1 MPKRAKPP
9 EPAASKS
16 SRAAKAPKAA
26 EESKAPSAPK
36 ASKKPASSVEKAIAT
51 MVAPVVEIE
60 DENAALGMPN
70 LVRARR
76 LARQTLDSA
85 LTTLHALG
93 VDDAR
98 VVVESVGRG
107 WEPGTI
113 VEQMPAP
120 GAPLTARTRIVLK
133 VAGPSAIDALPFAM
147 RDEDEYEF
155 RSDRLFALFDSP
167 LAKLAHRVR
176 RGGDYF
182 VASPDDMVRTRR
194 WIEEIFQLSAER
206 WSEERW
212 FAIARLLPALHRIA
226 GRELALRVAFRL
238 VFSLPVE
245 HVSMHAGVV
254 KLGGG
259 MTRLGAGNS
268 RLGVDTIAGAGLRD
282 EASVEVRYGPI
293 DLAMYRA
300 HDGERARRER
310 DALYRLV
317 LPMHL
322 ARSVRE
328 RWRVGDASQPARV
341 GGAAANEDA
350 AVLGVNSYLGALPQR
365 RSA

>member
-1 MPKRAKPP
+1 MPERLKAD
-9 EPAASKS
+9 AATASKE
-16 SRAAKAPKAA
+16 AAPAQP
-26 EESKAPSAPK
+26 
-36 ASKKPASSVEKAIAT
+36 PASTVEEAIST
-51 MVAPVVEIE
+51 LVAPVAESDDV
-60 DENAALGMPN
+60 NAAPGMPD

-76 LARQTLDSA
+76 LARQTIDSA
-85 LTTLHALG
+85 LTTLYALG
-93 VDDAR
+93 VDDSH
-98 VVVESVGRG
+98 VVIESVGRG

-113 VEQMPAP
+113 VEQTPAP
-120 GAPLTARTRIVLK
+120 GTPLTPRTRVVLK
-133 VAGPSAIDALPFAM
+133 VAGASAIDSLPFAM

-167 LAKLAHRVR
+167 LAKLAYRVR

-194 WIEEIFQLSAER
+194 WIEEIFQLDAER

-245 HVSMHAGVV
+245 SVTMHAGMV
-254 KLGGG
+254 KLSRGGA
-259 MTRLGAGNS
+259 TALGVSNA
-268 RLGVDTIAGAGLRD
+268 RLGVDTIAGSGLRD

-293 DLAMYRA
+293 DLASYRT
-300 HDGERARRER
+300 HTGREARRER

-328 RWRVGDASQPARV
+328 RWRVGDAAQPARV
-341 GGAAANEDA
+341 GSTQANEDA
-350 AVLGVNSYLGALPQR
+350 AVLGVNSYLGAPQR

>member
-1 MPKRAKPP
+1 M
-9 EPAASKS
+9 
-16 SRAAKAPKAA
+16 
-26 EESKAPSAPK
+26 
-36 ASKKPASSVEKAIAT
+36 
-51 MVAPVVEIE
+51 
-60 DENAALGMPN
+60 DEVRGMPD
-70 LVRARR
+70 LVRAGR
-76 LARQTLDSA
+76 LARQSIDSA
-85 LTTLHALG
+85 LTTLYALG

-98 VVVESVGRG
+98 VVIESAGRG
-107 WEPGTI
+107 WVPGTI
-113 VEQMPAP
+113 VEQNPPA
-120 GAPLTARTRIVLK
+120 GTPLTARTRVVLR

-147 RDEDEYEF
+147 RDEHEHEF

-226 GRELALRVAFRL
+226 GRELALRVACRL
-238 VFSLPVE
+238 VFALPVE
-245 HVSMHAGVV
+245 RVTMHAGLV

-259 MTRLGAGNS
+259 SPTRLGESNA
-268 RLGVDTIAGAGLRD
+268 RLGVDSIAGSGLRD
-282 EASVEVRYGPI
+282 ESSIEVHYGPI
-293 DLAMYRA
+293 DLAMYLA
-300 HDGERARRER
+300 HTGDGAKRERA
-310 DALYRLV
+310 ALYRLV

-322 ARSVRE
+322 ARAVRE
-328 RWRVGDASQPARV
+328 RWRVGEASEPARV
-341 GGAAANEDA
+341 GGAGANEDA
-350 AVLGVNSYLGALPQR
+350 AVLGVNSYLGAPPQR

>member
-1 MPKRAKPP
+1 MPKG
-9 EPAASKS
+9 
-16 SRAAKAPKAA
+16 AKAATAA
-26 EESKAPSAPK
+26 E
-36 ASKKPASSVEKAIAT
+36 AIAVLAT
-51 MVAPVVEIE
+51 VVPES
-60 DENAALGMPN
+60 DEAGDVALGMPN

-76 LARQTLDSA
+76 LARQTIDSA
-85 LTTLHALG
+85 LTSLYALG
-93 VDDAR
+93 VEDSR
-98 VVVESVGRG
+98 VVIESAGRG
-107 WEPGTI
+107 WEAGTI
-113 VEQMPAP
+113 VEQSPAP
-120 GAPLTARTRIVLK
+120 GTPLTARTRVVLK

-147 RDEDEYEF
+147 RDEHEHEF

-206 WSEERW
+206 WSEHRW

-226 GRELALRVAFRL
+226 GRELALRVACRL
-238 VFSLPVE
+238 VFGLPVE
-245 HVSMHAGVV
+245 AVSMHSGVV
-254 KLGGG
+254 ALGGSG
-259 MTRLGAGNS
+259 ATRLGEHNA
-268 RLGVDTIAGAGLRD
+268 RLGVDAIAGTGLRD
-282 EASVEVRYGPI
+282 EASVEVRFGPI

-300 HDGERARRER
+300 HEGGHARRER

-328 RWRVGDASQPARV
+328 RWRVGDASRPARV
-341 GGAAANEDA
+341 GGAETNEDA
-350 AVLGVNSYLGALPQR
+350 AVLGVNSYLGPPPQR
-365 RSA
+365 RFA

>member
-1 MPKRAKPP
+1 MDEAREMP
-9 EPAASKS
+9 
-16 SRAAKAPKAA
+16 
-26 EESKAPSAPK
+26 
-36 ASKKPASSVEKAIAT
+36 
-51 MVAPVVEIE
+51 
-60 DENAALGMPN
+60 D
-70 LVRARR
+70 LVRAGR
-76 LARQTLDSA
+76 LARQSIDSA
-85 LTTLHALG
+85 LTTLYALG

-98 VVVESVGRG
+98 IVIESAGRG

-113 VEQMPAP
+113 VEQTPPP
-120 GAPLTARTRIVLK
+120 GTALTARTRVVLE
-133 VAGPSAIDALPFAM
+133 VAGASAIDSLPFAM
-147 RDEDEYEF
+147 RDEDENEF
-155 RSDRLFALFDSP
+155 RSDRFFALFDSP

-206 WSEERW
+206 WTEQRW

-226 GRELALRVAFRL
+226 GRELALRVACRL

-245 HVSMHAGVV
+245 SVTMHAGLV
-254 KLGGG
+254 KLDEART
-259 MTRLGAGNS
+259 TRLGSGNA
-268 RLGVDTIAGAGLRD
+268 RLGVDSIAGAGLRD
-282 EASVEVRYGPI
+282 EASVEVRFGPV
-293 DLAMYRA
+293 DLAMYLA
-300 HDGERARRER
+300 HTGDRARRER

-328 RWRVGDASQPARV
+328 RWRVGSASEPARV
-341 GGAAANEDA
+341 GATGANEDA
-350 AVLGVNSYLGALPQR
+350 AVLGVNSYLGAPPQR

>member
-1 MPKRAKPP
+1 MPKRAKG
-9 EPAASKS
+9 AAD
-16 SRAAKAPKAA
+16 AGDA
-26 EESKAPSAPK
+26 E
-36 ASKKPASSVEKAIAT
+36 
-51 MVAPVVEIE
+51 
-60 DENAALGMPN
+60 LGMPD
-70 LVRARR
+70 LVRSRR
-76 LARQTLDSA
+76 LARQTIDSA
-85 LTTLHALG
+85 LTSLYALG
-93 VDDAR
+93 VDDSR
-98 VVVESVGRG
+98 IVIESVGRG

-113 VEQMPAP
+113 VAQSPEP
-120 GAPLTARTRIVLK
+120 GTPLTARTRVVLK
-133 VAGPSAIDALPFAM
+133 VAGASAIDSLPFAM

-194 WIEEIFQLSAER
+194 WIEEIFQLQAER
-206 WSEERW
+206 WPEERW

-245 HVSMHAGVV
+245 SVSMHAGMV
-254 KLGGG
+254 KLGGAG
-259 MTRLGAGNS
+259 ATRLGQANA
-268 RLGVDTIAGAGLRD
+268 RLGVDTIAGTGLRD
-282 EASVEVRYGPI
+282 EASIEVRYGPI
-293 DLAMYRA
+293 DLATYLA
-300 HDGERARRER
+300 HTGAGTRHER

-328 RWRVGDASQPARV
+328 RWRVGDASRPARV
-341 GGAAANEDA
+341 GGNTENEDA
-350 AVLGVNSYLGALPQR
+350 AVLGVNSYLGAPPQR

>member
-1 MPKRAKPP
+1 MPKREKGE
-9 EPAASKS
+9 EPVAPRTSK
-16 SRAAKAPKAA
+16 AAKKPVKTI
-26 EESKAPSAPK
+26 EE
-36 ASKKPASSVEKAIAT
+36 AIAT
-51 MVAPVVEIE
+51 LVAPVAESDDDSAVP
-60 DENAALGMPN
+60 AMPD
-70 LVRARR
+70 LVRAKR
-76 LARQTLDSA
+76 LARQSIDSA
-85 LTTLHALG
+85 LTTLYALG
-93 VDDAR
+93 VDDSR
-98 VVVESVGRG
+98 VVIESMGRG
-107 WEPGTI
+107 WEAGTI
-113 VEQMPAP
+113 VEQSPAP
-120 GAPLTARTRIVLK
+120 GTPLTARTRVVLK
-133 VAGPSAIDALPFAM
+133 VAGPSAIDSLPFAM

-245 HVSMHAGVV
+245 HVTMHAGMV
-254 KLGGG
+254 KLGGSSA
-259 MTRLGAGNS
+259 TALGVSNA
-268 RLGVDTIAGAGLRD
+268 RLGVDTIAGNGLRD

-293 DLAMYRA
+293 DLTMYLA
-300 HDGERARRER
+300 HTGDAARRER

-328 RWRVGDASQPARV
+328 RWLVGDATQPARV
-341 GGAAANEDA
+341 GGAATNEDA
-350 AVLGVNSYLGALPQR
+350 AVLGVNSYLGAPPQR

>member
-1 MPKRAKPP
+1 MPKRTKGEDAEAPKTP
-9 EPAASKS
+9 K
-16 SRAAKAPKAA
+16 AAKAPKKSAGPAA
-26 EESKAPSAPK
+26 E
-36 ASKKPASSVEKAIAT
+36 AIAT
-51 MVAPVVEIE
+51 LATIVPEVEE
-60 DENAALGMPN
+60 TGDGTLGMPD
-70 LVRARR
+70 LVRTRR
-76 LARQTLDSA
+76 LARQTVDSA
-85 LTTLHALG
+85 LTTLYALG
-93 VDDAR
+93 VDDSR
-98 VVVESVGRG
+98 VVIESTGRG
-107 WEPGTI
+107 WVPGTI
-113 VEQMPAP
+113 VEQSPPP
-120 GAPLTARTRIVLK
+120 GTPLTARTRVVLK

-167 LAKLAHRVR
+167 LAKLSHRVR

-245 HVSMHAGVV
+245 SASMHAGLV
-254 KLGGG
+254 KLGANTA
-259 MTRLGAGNS
+259 TRLGASNA
-268 RLGVDTIAGAGLRD
+268 RLGVDAIAGTGLRD
-282 EASVEVRYGPI
+282 EASIEVRYGPI
-293 DLAMYRA
+293 DLAKYLA
-300 HDGERARRER
+300 HTGDAARRER

-317 LPMHL
+317 LPIHL

-328 RWRVGDASQPARV
+328 RWRVGDANQPARV
-341 GGAAANEDA
+341 GGASKTDMENEDA
-350 AVLGVNSYLGALPQR
+350 AVLGVNSYLGAPPQR

>member
-1 MPKRAKPP
+1 MPKRAKKSK
-9 EPAASKS
+9 EAAD
-16 SRAAKAPKAA
+16 
-26 EESKAPSAPK
+26 
-36 ASKKPASSVEKAIAT
+36 AIAT
-51 MVAPVVEIE
+51 LATIVPDVEATGE
-60 DENAALGMPN
+60 ESTGMPD
-70 LVRARR
+70 LVRTRR
-76 LARQTLDSA
+76 LARQTIDSA
-85 LTTLHALG
+85 LTTLYALG
-93 VDDAR
+93 VDDSR
-98 VVVESVGRG
+98 VVIESMGRG
-107 WEPGTI
+107 WESGTI
-113 VEQMPAP
+113 VEQSPEP
-120 GAPLTARTRIVLK
+120 GTPLTARTRVVLK
-133 VAGPSAIDALPFAM
+133 VAGPSAIDSLPFAM

-212 FAIARLLPALHRIA
+212 FSIARLLPALHRIA
-226 GRELALRVAFRL
+226 GRELALRVACRL

-245 HVSMHAGVV
+245 RVTMHAGMVR
-254 KLGGG
+254 LAGTGT
-259 MTRLGAGNS
+259 TRLGVGNA
-268 RLGVDTIAGAGLRD
+268 RLGVDSIAGTGLRD
-282 EASVEVRYGPI
+282 EASIEVRYGPI

-300 HDGERARRER
+300 HHGEDARRER
-310 DALYRLV
+310 HELYRLV

-328 RWRVGDASQPARV
+328 RWRVGDATQPARV
-341 GGAAANEDA
+341 GGVQANEDA
-350 AVLGVNSYLGALPQR
+350 AVLGVNSYLGAPPQR

>member
-1 MPKRAKPP
+1 MPKRKSATD
-9 EPAASKS
+9 PAA
-16 SRAAKAPKAA
+16 
-26 EESKAPSAPK
+26 
-36 ASKKPASSVEKAIAT
+36 PASTVEQAIST
-51 MVAPVVEIE
+51 LVAPVSVG
-60 DENAALGMPN
+60 DDDDGKLGMPD

-76 LARQTLDSA
+76 LARQSVDSA
-85 LTTLHALG
+85 LTTLYALG
-93 VDDAR
+93 VDDSR
-98 VVVESVGRG
+98 VVIESAGRG

-113 VEQMPAP
+113 VEQSPAP
-120 GAPLTARTRIVLK
+120 GTPLTARTRVVLR
-133 VAGPSAIDALPFAM
+133 VAGASAIDSLPFAM

-155 RSDRLFALFDSP
+155 RSDRFFALFDSP

-212 FAIARLLPALHRIA
+212 FAVARLLPALHRIA
-226 GRELALRVAFRL
+226 GRELALRVACRL
-238 VFSLPVE
+238 VFTLPVE
-245 HVSMHAGVV
+245 SVTMHAGMV
-254 KLGGG
+254 KLAGGT
-259 MTRLGAGNS
+259 TRLGVSNA
-268 RLGVDTIAGAGLRD
+268 RLGVDSIAGTGLRD
-282 EASVEVRYGPI
+282 EASIEVRYGPI
-293 DLAMYRA
+293 DLAMYLA
-300 HDGERARRER
+300 HTGDAARRER
-310 DALYRLV
+310 DELYRLV

-341 GGAAANEDA
+341 GGAKANEDA

>member
-1 MPKRAKPP
+1 M
-9 EPAASKS
+9 SK
-16 SRAAKAPKAA
+16 
-26 EESKAPSAPK
+26 
-36 ASKKPASSVEKAIAT
+36 
-51 MVAPVVEIE
+51 PVVESD
-60 DENAALGMPN
+60 DESVAIGMPD

-76 LARQTLDSA
+76 LARQTIDSA
-85 LTTLHALG
+85 LTTLYALG
-93 VDDAR
+93 VDDSR
-98 VVVESVGRG
+98 VVIESVGRG

-113 VEQMPAP
+113 VEQSPEP
-120 GAPLTARTRIVLK
+120 GTPLTGRTRVVLK
-133 VAGPSAIDALPFAM
+133 VAGASAIDSLPFAM

-167 LAKLAHRVR
+167 LAKLAYRVR

-194 WIEEIFQLSAER
+194 WIEEIFQLDAER

-245 HVSMHAGVV
+245 SVTMHAGMV
-254 KLGGG
+254 KLTTGG
-259 MTRLGAGNS
+259 TTALGVSNA
-268 RLGVDTIAGAGLRD
+268 RLGVDAIAGTGLRD

-293 DLAMYRA
+293 DLAMYLA
-300 HDGERARRER
+300 HTGDSARRER
-310 DALYRLV
+310 DELYRLV

-341 GGAAANEDA
+341 GGASAGANEDA
-350 AVLGVNSYLGALPQR
+350 AVLGVNSYLGAPPQR

>member
-1 MPKRAKPP
+1 MPKRAKPSA
-9 EPAASKS
+9 E
-16 SRAAKAPKAA
+16 AAKT
-26 EESKAPSAPK
+26 
-36 ASKKPASSVEKAIAT
+36 PASTIEEAIST
-51 MVAPVVEIE
+51 LVAPVVESD
-60 DENAALGMPN
+60 DENAPLGMPD

-76 LARQTLDSA
+76 LARQSIDSA
-85 LTTLHALG
+85 LTSLYALG
-93 VDDAR
+93 VDDSR
-98 VVVESVGRG
+98 VVIESVGRG

-113 VEQMPAP
+113 VEQTPAP
-120 GAPLTARTRIVLK
+120 GTPLTARTRVVLK
-133 VAGPSAIDALPFAM
+133 VAGPSAIDSLPFAM

-226 GRELALRVAFRL
+226 GRELALRVACRL

-245 HVSMHAGVV
+245 SVTMHAGMVR
-254 KLGGG
+254 LAGTGT
-259 MTRLGAGNS
+259 TRLGVSNA
-268 RLGVDTIAGAGLRD
+268 RLGVDSIAGTGLRD
-282 EASVEVRYGPI
+282 EASIEVRYGPI
-293 DLAMYRA
+293 DLTIYRA
-300 HDGERARRER
+300 HHGEDARRER
-310 DALYRLV
+310 YELYRLV

-328 RWRVGDASQPARV
+328 RWRVGDATQPARV
-341 GGAAANEDA
+341 GGAQANEDA
-350 AVLGVNSYLGALPQR
+350 AVLGVNSYLGAPPQR

>member
-1 MPKRAKPP
+1 MPKRVKGAEPGSPTP
-9 EPAASKS
+9 EKQKPAATK
-16 SRAAKAPKAA
+16 
-26 EESKAPSAPK
+26 EE
-36 ASKKPASSVEKAIAT
+36 AIAT
-51 MVAPVVEIE
+51 LVAPIAESD
-60 DENAALGMPN
+60 DETGPLGMPN

-76 LARQTLDSA
+76 LARQSIDSA
-85 LTTLHALG
+85 LTTLYALG
-93 VDDAR
+93 VDDSR
-98 VVVESVGRG
+98 VVIESVGRG
-107 WEPGTI
+107 WEAGTI
-113 VEQMPAP
+113 VEQSPPP
-120 GAPLTARTRIVLK
+120 GAPLTARTRVVLK

-226 GRELALRVAFRL
+226 GRELALRIAFRL
-238 VFSLPVE
+238 VFTLPVE
-245 HVSMHAGVV
+245 RVSMHAGMVQ
-254 KLGGG
+254 LSGGT
-259 MTRLGAGNS
+259 TRLGMSNA
-268 RLGVDTIAGAGLRD
+268 RLGVDAIAGTGLRD

-300 HDGERARRER
+300 HTGDGARHER

-341 GGAAANEDA
+341 GGAKANEDA
-350 AVLGVNSYLGALPQR
+350 AVLGVNSYLGAPPQR